1 VNPLSRFPTRNGVGA
16 SCIALQPGHWLTVLD
31 FLDERF
37 PSVSREEI
45 VARMQRGDVMD
56 EAGAPIAPEHV
67 YRPHQKLFYY
77 RQIEDEP
84 RIPFDEEILF
94 QDDLIVVADKPHFLP
109 VTPGGRYL
117 QESLLVRLKRKLGME
132 TLAPM
137 HRIDRETAGL
147 VVFTLQ
153 PETRGLYQALFSSR
167 EVHKQYECVAPF
179 RDVLVQPMEYRSRIV
194 LSDHFMRMHET
205 DGPANAETRIEMQ
218 EEERGLARYRL
229 MPLTGKKHQLRVH
242 MAALGAPIL
251 NDQIYPEHVPDELL
265 DGDYSRPL
273 QLLAQAIA
281 FRDPVTGRDRQ
292 FHTRRALLP
301 FAGSIGEI
309 TSRNGGVPA
318 P

>member
-1 VNPLSRFPTRNGVGA
+1 MNPLSRFPTRNGVGA
-16 SCIALQPGHWLTVLD
+16 SCIALPPGRWPTVLD
-31 FLDERF
+31 FLEERF

-45 VARMQRGDVMD
+45 AARMQHGDVMD
-56 EAGAPIAPEHV
+56 EAGTPVPPGHA

-77 RQIEDEP
+77 RHIEAEP
-84 RIPFDEEILF
+84 RIPFDEQVLF

-117 QESLLVRLKRKLGME
+117 QESLLVRLKRKLGTE

-153 PETRGLYQALFSSR
+153 PQTRGQYQKLFSSR

-179 RDVLVQPMEYRSRIV
+179 RDQLVQPMDYRSCV
-194 LSDHFMRMHET
+194 VAADHFMRMRET

-229 MPLTGKKHQLRVH
+229 FPLTGKKHQLRVH
-242 MAALGAPIL
+242 LAALGAPIL
-251 NDQIYPEHVPDELL
+251 YDQIYPEHVPDDQL

-281 FRDPVTGRDRQ
+281 FRDPVSGELRDFTSRRQ
-292 FHTRRALLP
+292 LLP
-301 FAGSIGEI
+301 LA
-309 TSRNGGVPA
+309 
-318 P
+318 